1 MAGNLGQTVAAGAA
15 AGSRGGPWGAVVGAG
30 ASLVGSIISGRGQS
44 DANAANE
51 RIAREN
57 RAFQE
62 RMSSTAVQRRM
73 ADLRKAG
80 INPILAGKYDAST
93 PAGAM
98 STHQNVGAARVEGAA
113 KGGLTALNISQQKII
128 AAQVANINAQT
139 AKTIAETPGAESR
152 SLMLKHGE
160 AVASVLADVARTV
173 RALIGDKTPEE
184 IAVIIQQQINRAIKA
199 LTNAMESGANS
210 AQNVLQMKR
219 DASDWLSRQ
228 FDKPNINVPI
238 EKTNMQKWRAS
249 KSDLPFRQWL
259 KNQGLN

>member
-1 MAGNLGQTVAAGAA
+1 MPLPAIVPPLIAAGASA
-15 AGSRGGPWGAVVGAG
+15 FGSV
-30 ASLVGSIISGRGQS
+30 ISGRGQAA
-44 DANAANE
+44 ANAANE
-51 RIAREN
+51 RIAKQN

-113 KGGLTALNISQQKII
+113 KGGLAATEMLQQRVVN
-128 AAQVANINAQT
+128 AQVANINAQT

-152 SLMLKHGE
+152 SLILKHGAE
-160 AVASVLADVARTV
+160 VASVAADIARTV
-173 RALIGDKTPEE
+173 RAMAGNKTPQE
-184 IAVIIQQQINRAIKA
+184 IANLINQQIKNATST
-199 LTNAMESGANS
+199 LTNAMESGANT
-210 AQNVLQMKR
+210 AENIMQMKR
-219 DASDWLSRQ
+219 DLTEWLSRQ
-228 FDKPNINVPI
+228 FDKPATNVPL

-249 KSDLPFRQWL
+249 KSDLPFREWL
-259 KNQGLN
+259 KQRKK